1 MADEGGI
8 GGRVRAFRRWRGMS
22 QERLAHLVGRSES
35 WLSQVE
41 RGIRPVENLAVLTR
55 LGELLDVELDVLA
68 GQPLRL
74 APPAGA
80 PVADEVAAI
89 RDALSGYAQLT
100 ALLGSDGGRPV
111 RALRVISVE
120 VAEAWSLRH
129 RSQYGRLGGV
139 LPSLIGE
146 LEASP
151 RHYDGD
157 DRTTAYALLSDVYQI
172 ARAMLRATGETE
184 LAWIAGDRAFQA
196 ARRAGD
202 PLQLARVARAIA
214 LVFLAQG
221 RPGSAMDLTVATAAA
236 LEPGL
241 GTAEADRWAVW
252 GSLMATAAVV
262 AARKNEVA
270 ATADLLG
277 EAERAAAVVDAAGW
291 TDPRTGFGVANVGVH
306 RVSVAVELGGP
317 LEAQRQA
324 GRVDFTTLPD
334 QFAERRAALHI
345 DVARALGQQRDV
357 GAAVLHLLEA
367 ERIAAEEVRH
377 HVLVRELV
385 RSFLKRERRRLAVP
399 ELRPLAERLGVT
411 A

>member
-1 MADEGGI
+1 MADVGGI
-8 GGRVRAFRRWRGMS
+8 GGRIKAFRRRRGLS

-55 LGELLDVELDVLA
+55 LADLLDVELDILA

-74 APPAGA
+74 APPAGT
-80 PVADEVAAI
+80 PVVDEVAAI
-89 RDALSGYAQLT
+89 RDALSGYAEIA
-100 ALLGSDGGRPV
+100 ALLGSNGDDRPV
-111 RALRVISVE
+111 RELRVISGE
-120 VAEAWSLRH
+120 VAEAWSLRQPRPGAASAH
-129 RSQYGRLGGV
+129 RRAGGR
-139 LPSLIGE
+139 S
-146 LEASP
+146 
-151 RHYDGD
+151 RQYDGD

-172 ARAMLRATGETE
+172 TRAILRATGATE

-196 ARRAGD
+196 ARLAGD
-202 PLQLARVARAIA
+202 PLQLARVARAMA

-221 RPGSAMDLTVATAAA
+221 RMAQARDLTVTAAAA

-241 GTAEADRWAVW
+241 RTDEPDRWAVW

-262 AARKNEVA
+262 AARQNEAA
-270 ATADLLG
+270 ATAELIH
-277 EAERAAAVVDAAGW
+277 EAERAAGVVDAAHW
-291 TDPRTGFGVANVGVH
+291 TDPRTGFGLANVAVH
-306 RVSVAVELGGP
+306 RVSVAVELGEP
-317 LEAQRQA
+317 AEAQRQA
-324 GRVDFTTLPD
+324 GRVDFSALPD
-334 QFAERRAALHI
+334 QFAGRRAALHI

-367 ERIAAEEVRH
+367 ERIAPEEVRH

-399 ELRPLAERLGVT
+399 ELRPLAERLGVS

>member
-8 GGRVRAFRRWRGMS
+8 GARISAFRRRRGLS
-22 QERLAHLVGRSES
+22 QARLAHLVGRSES

-41 RGIRPVENLAVLTR
+41 RGIRPVENLAVLTQ
-55 LGELLDVELDVLA
+55 LAEVLDVELDVLA

-74 APPAGA
+74 APPPGA
-80 PVADEVAAI
+80 PVVDEVAAI
-89 RDALSGYAQLT
+89 RDALSGYAELA
-100 ALLGSDGGRPV
+100 ALFGSDEARPV
-111 RALRVISVE
+111 RDLRVISGE
-120 VAEAWSLRH
+120 VADAWSLRH
-129 RSQYGRLGGV
+129 RSQYARLGRL

-146 LEASP
+146 LEAAP
-151 RHYDGD
+151 RQYSGD

-172 ARAMLRATGETE
+172 TRAVLRAMGETE

-196 ARRAGD
+196 ARLAGE
-202 PLQLARVARAIA
+202 PLQLARVARAMA

-221 RPGSAMDLTVATAAA
+221 RTAQARELAVTAAGA

-241 GTAEADRWAVW
+241 SGAEAAPWAVW
-252 GSLMATAAVV
+252 GSLMVAAAVA
-262 AARKNEVA
+262 AARQNEA
-270 ATADLLG
+270 AASAEFVR
-277 EAERAAAVVDAAGW
+277 EAERAAAVVDAVRW
-291 TDPRTGFGVANVGVH
+291 TDPRTGFGVANVGLH
-306 RVSVAVELGGP
+306 RVSVAVELGQP
-317 LEAQRQA
+317 AEAKREA
-324 GRVDFTTLPD
+324 GRVDLSTLPD
-334 QFAERRAALHI
+334 QFSQRRAALHI

-367 ERIAAEEVRH
+367 ERIAPEEVRH

-385 RSFLKRERRRLAVP
+385 RSFLRRERRRLAVP

>member
-8 GGRVRAFRRWRGMS
+8 GARIKAFRRRRGPS

-55 LGELLDVELDVLA
+55 LAELLDVELDALA

-89 RDALSGYAQLT
+89 REALSGYAQLA
-100 ALLGSDGGRPV
+100 ALLGSDGDRPV
-111 RALRVISVE
+111 RELRVIEGE

-129 RSQYGRLGGV
+129 RTQYAQLGCV

-146 LEASP
+146 LEAAP
-151 RHYDGD
+151 RRYEGD

-184 LAWIAGDRAFQA
+184 LAWIVGDRAFQA
-196 ARRAGD
+196 ARLAGD
-202 PLQLARVARAIA
+202 PLQLARVARAMA
-214 LVFLAQG
+214 LVFLTQG
-221 RPGSAMDLTVATAAA
+221 RMAQARDLTVTAAAA

-241 GTAEADRWAVW
+241 GPAEPHRWAVW

-262 AARKNEVA
+262 AARQNEAA
-270 ATADLLG
+270 ATAELMH
-277 EAERAAAVVDAAGW
+277 EAERAAVVVDAARW
-291 TDPRTGFGVANVGVH
+291 TDPRTGFGVVNVAVH
-306 RVSVAVELGGP
+306 RVSVAVELGRP
-317 LEAQRQA
+317 VEAQRQA
-324 GRVDFTTLPD
+324 VRVDFSRLPD
-334 QFAERRAALHI
+334 QFAGRRAALHI

-367 ERIAAEEVRH
+367 ERIAPEEVRH
-377 HVLVRELV
+377 HVPVRELV

-399 ELRPLAERLGVT
+399 ELRPLADRLGVT

>member
-1 MADEGGI
+1 MADVGGI
-8 GGRVRAFRRWRGMS
+8 GGRVKAFRRRRGMS

-55 LGELLDVELDVLA
+55 LAEVLDVEIDVLA

-80 PVADEVAAI
+80 PVTDEVAAI
-89 RDALSGYAQLT
+89 RDALSGYAELT
-100 ALLGSDGGRPV
+100 ALLGSEGDRPLRDL
-111 RALRVISVE
+111 RAVSGE

-129 RSQYGRLGGV
+129 RSLYGRLGHV

-146 LEASP
+146 LEAAAS
-151 RHYDGD
+151 RYDGD
-157 DRTTAYALLSDVYQI
+157 DRSTAYALLSDVYQI

-196 ARRAGD
+196 ARLAGD
-202 PLQLARVARAIA
+202 PLQLARVARAMA

-221 RPGSAMDLTVATAAA
+221 RMAQATDLAVTAAAA

-241 GTAEADRWAVW
+241 GTAGPDRWAVW
-252 GSLMATAAVV
+252 GSLVATAAVV
-262 AARKNEVA
+262 AARKNEAV
-270 ATADLLG
+270 TTVELLG
-277 EAERAAAVVDAAGW
+277 DADRAAGVVHAARW

-306 RVSVAVELGGP
+306 RVSVAVEPGEP

-324 GRVDFTTLPD
+324 GRVDFSTLPD

-367 ERIAAEEVRH
+367 ERIAPEEVRH

-385 RSFLKRERRRLAVP
+385 RCFLKRERRRLAVP